1 MLSNLRTISAYSR
14 SADWGCR
21 FTAHNCPHRARC
33 ARREK
38 KRATREQ
45 RSPYFCRHRLCRR
58 RPRAACR
65 ADDPSTLTVKTTL
78 CAVNATRDRLALT
91 RLDTS
96 SADDQHACFRRRA
109 MLKNNPMM
117 KRLVETGEERMG
129 RVVQQLLSNEKFVA
143 TVQTIVSRSLAA
155 KGTLDKS
162 IRAALSAMN
171 LPSAADLE
179 NVRTKVD
186 DLERMISS
194 LEAKIDSLSPG
205 PKS

>member
-1 MLSNLRTISAYSR
+1 
-14 SADWGCR
+14 
-21 FTAHNCPHRARC
+21 
-33 ARREK
+33 
-38 KRATREQ
+38 
-45 RSPYFCRHRLCRR
+45 
-58 RPRAACR
+58 
-65 ADDPSTLTVKTTL
+65 
-78 CAVNATRDRLALT
+78 
-91 RLDTS
+91 
-96 SADDQHACFRRRA
+96 

-129 RVVQQLLSNEKFVA
+129 RLVQQLLSNETFVA

-179 NVRTKVD
+179 NVRTKVG

-205 PKS
+205 QKG